1 MALLSFGPLL
11 FDADLV
17 VFDKDG
23 TLTDFESMWGRL
35 TVAWV
40 ERLAPLGAGL
50 AADAGDEGLCLE
62 LFRSLGYDPQRRRTL
77 PHSPLVSAR
86 GEQLQTV
93 AAAVLYRHG
102 VPWPEA
108 QQRAQ
113 AAFERTLA
121 DLPPTSLV
129 RATGDVAGL
138 LKRLRGSGV
147 RVAVVTTD
155 QREGTEEIL
164 RIMGIAHLVDHLV
177 CGDDGF
183 DWKPAPDMLLAACER
198 LGVEPARTAVVG
210 DTVADL
216 TMGRQAGAGFSAAVL
231 TGMGDR
237 RLLATHADVVLHSID
252 ERGIGSCRT
261 GTSVVSWA
269 ISTDDPT
276 Q

>member
-40 ERLAPLGAGL
+40 ERLA
-50 AADAGDEGLCLE
+50 ADAGDEGLCLE
-62 LFRSLGYDPQRRRTL
+62 LFRSLGYDPQRQRTL
-77 PHSPLVSAR
+77 PQSPLVSAR
-86 GEQLQTV
+86 EEQLQTV

-108 QQRAQ
+108 EQRAQ

-129 RATGDVAGL
+129 RAAGDVAGL

-216 TMGRQAGAGFSAAVL
+216 TMARQAGAGLSAAVL

-252 ERGIGSCRT
+252 EIGICGTEPCRNDST
-261 GTSVVSWA
+261 EKRSKT
-269 ISTDDPT
+269 ISGLSR
-276 Q
+276 